1 MRVVA
6 SIEAREFV
14 RKKGG
19 RLFVWAKTSRCCGP
33 ITYLQ
38 ASTEA
43 PEREFR
49 RVEADGIDVYFA
61 TAIRTLPEELH
72 VEVRGRSRP
81 RLEAYWDGCAYV
93 V

>member
-6 SIEAREFV
+6 TPEAQAAVREG
-14 RKKGG
+14 GG
-19 RLFVWAKTSRCCGP
+19 RLFVWAKKSRCCGS
-33 ITYLQ
+33 ITFLR
-38 ASTEA
+38 ASTDA

-49 RVEADGIDVYFA
+49 RVHADGIEVYLA
-61 TAIRTLPEELH
+61 AGIRDLPDELH
-72 VEVRGRSRP
+72 VEVHGRRQ